1 MDALAWNIV
10 QFVCMLLLILVWA
23 FIAWWLFR

>member
-10 QFVCMLLLILVWA
+10 QFVLMLLLMLVWA
-23 FIAWWLFR
+23 AIAWWLFR